1 MARRLSFRA
10 IKMPCSFW
18 RTYFFP
24 LDVHILR
31 APVHDLIRF
40 STTLMYLSTIAVRGK
55 SGTMCFL
62 FLIIFSSEQ
71 NGNCLAMAQWVLH
84 ADLQPQL
91 QHASLN
97 EYVFRFPC
105 RDINIFLTSAG
116 EAWKHG
122 KSTGFWCPPLL
133 LGQSHLASDNDPNW
147 PISMYFPRFNQP
159 VRSCGKPNHKPSPTR
174 KHEWYGNE
182 SVNIILNMVGLWLA
196 HRWSG
201 PQAAGYPLRPWRS
214 WCLGVNLPQGFWSRW
229 WTRWGTWWLQWRT
242 RRGPW
247 SWRQWLRGGQTVSHM
262 AISYGISMDFLYWEV
277 MIMVVKL
284 MISTTNQENG
294 NFDQQSHSF
303 GGIKPIN
310 PNTSLVL

>member
-1 MARRLSFRA
+1 
-10 IKMPCSFW
+10 
-18 RTYFFP
+18 
-24 LDVHILR
+24 
-31 APVHDLIRF
+31 
-40 STTLMYLSTIAVRGK
+40 
-55 SGTMCFL
+55 
-62 FLIIFSSEQ
+62 
-71 NGNCLAMAQWVLH
+71 MAQWVLH

-159 VRSCGKPNHKPSPTR
+159 VRTCGKPNHKPSPTR

-262 AISYGISMDFLYWEV
+262 AIPYGISMDFLYWEV

-284 MISTTNQENG
+284 MISATNQEKWEFWPTKPQFWGDKTNKSQYFFG
-294 NFDQQSHSF
+294 TVVTSSLFSSLLDLFHPLKDQRFSNDWPWRVITIQSPDP
-303 GGIKPIN
+303 GGKLHA
-310 PNTSLVL
+310 S